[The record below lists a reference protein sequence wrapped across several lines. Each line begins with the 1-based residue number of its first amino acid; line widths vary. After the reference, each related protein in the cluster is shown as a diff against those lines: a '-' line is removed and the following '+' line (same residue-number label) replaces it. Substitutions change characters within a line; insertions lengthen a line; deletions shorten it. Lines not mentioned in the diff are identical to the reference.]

1 MIFFLLQ
8 EKKIIAYLMNEN
20 IPLKNA
26 LSDISRYAN
35 ALQNA
40 LDNEDFS
47 LPEIKS
53 FGEEFSPDIKKGL
66 DFLLTLEQLSPEWEP
81 YIVSMKES
89 ITDEKIFV
97 PKTEKYLRNIAV
109 YFIWRYFLKSVYDGE
124 IILKINLMATSVC
137 LLSFLFSKS
146 DFSLENCS
154 LIAKNFSK
162 EIEYS
167 DENVEAL
174 SYFCLL

>member
-1 MIFFLLQ
+1 MKLYAPEYYKQFQ
-8 EKKIIAYLMNEN
+8 CIADKCTHSCCIGWE
-20 IPLKNA
+20 I
-26 LSDISRYAN
+26 DI
-35 ALQNA
+35 
-40 LDNEDFS
+40 DE
-47 LPEIKS
+47 
-53 FGEEFSPDIKKGL
+53 
-66 DFLLTLEQLSPEWEP
+66 
-81 YIVSMKES
+81 

>member
-1 MIFFLLQ
+1 
-8 EKKIIAYLMNEN
+8 MNEN

-40 LDNEDFS
+40 LDNE
-47 LPEIKS
+47 
-53 FGEEFSPDIKKGL
+53 
-66 DFLLTLEQLSPEWEP
+66 
-81 YIVSMKES
+81 
-89 ITDEKIFV
+89 
-97 PKTEKYLRNIAV
+97 
-109 YFIWRYFLKSVYDGE
+109 
-124 IILKINLMATSVC
+124 
-137 LLSFLFSKS
+137 

>member
-1 MIFFLLQ
+1 MGLALICCFF
-8 EKKIIAYLMNEN
+8 Y
-20 IPLKNA
+20 
-26 LSDISRYAN
+26 
-35 ALQNA
+35 
-40 LDNEDFS
+40 
-47 LPEIKS
+47 
-53 FGEEFSPDIKKGL
+53 
-66 DFLLTLEQLSPEWEP
+66 
-81 YIVSMKES
+81 
-89 ITDEKIFV
+89 
-97 PKTEKYLRNIAV
+97 NIAV
-109 YFIWRYFLKSVYDGE
+109 GVILGYFLKSVYDGE

-137 LLSFLFSKS
+137 LLAFLFSKS